1 MWSDWFSLNYKVVC
15 SNSDLKK
22 NRRCTCLDSIFSP
35 AAQHEP
41 TAPSIITDRSGRFA
55 FAPPTFCGTGDRS
68 IISVRWVW
76 RIYCSNQIEK
86 INNCIY
92 GCMIAVLWC
101 LWYPFASVNDPF
113 LFFASGVVCLLIGWV
128 QRHQV
133 DWPFFPLTEF
143 PERKIQMYWS
153 FSRKKCFSLACE
165 YLFNLVNTRCTD
177 CKCFSRLI

>member
-41 TAPSIITDRSGRFA
+41 TAPSIISDRSGRFA

-92 GCMIAVLWC
+92 RCMIAVLWC
-101 LWYPFASVNDPF
+101 LYNLWYPFASVNDPF
-113 LFFASGVVCLLIGWV
+113 LFLQVESSVCWLA
-128 QRHQV
+128 
-133 DWPFFPLTEF
+133 EF
-143 PERKIQMYWS
+143 SVIRSTDPS
-153 FSRKKCFSLACE
+153 FHWLNFLNAKSKCIDHLVGKMHLFSVWI
-165 YLFNLVNTRCTD
+165 F
-177 CKCFSRLI
+177 I